1 MKKLISISMNLKKI
15 EALKSLNSEC
25 LVIGIYEDKNLN
37 EITKILN
44 SDSSGLLKKLLTRK
58 ELTGAL
64 KNQLYLPDMSGFKA
78 NKVFLVGL
86 GKKNKELNEDEFSQL
101 SSTIS
106 KITISSNAKDVDIFL
121 PEIKVKLK
129 KPSWVYKIL
138 SRDLELSLI
147 HI

>member
-15 EALKSLNSEC
+15 EVLKSLNSEC

-44 SDSSGLLKKLLTRK
+44 SDSSGLIKKLLTRK

-101 SSTIS
+101 SSSIS
-106 KITISSNAKDVDIFL
+106 KITISSNARNVDIFL
-121 PEIKVKLK
+121 PEIKVK
-129 KPSWVYKIL
+129 
-138 SRDLELSLI
+138 
-147 HI
+147 